1 MSQIKNNA
9 LGVILCLVIALP
21 AYLLGKQFPLIGGP
35 VFAILLGMIITFI
48 IKDKSKVQSGITYT
62 SKKILQ
68 YAVILLGFGMNLSDI
83 VKTGSSS
90 LPIILSTIT
99 TSLVVS
105 YVLCKLLKI
114 PSKIATLIGV
124 GSSICGGSAIAAT
137 APVIEADDEEI
148 AQAIDIGSARYQQ
161 GGRLIYIGA
170 GTSGRLG
177 VLDAA
182 ELVPTYG
189 IKPERAI
196 GLIAGGK
203 GAMYVAVE
211 GAEDDPKLAAED
223 LKKLDL
229 SEKDVVIG
237 LAASGRTPYVIGG
250 LDYAQKVGAA
260 TIAIACVKHSLIGQ
274 HANIA
279 IEAVTGAE
287 VITGSTRMK
296 AGTAQKMILNMIS
309 TGIMIRQGKVYQ
321 NVMIDVLP
329 TNEKLVE
336 RAERIIQTTTN
347 VSLEKAAKILRDAD
361 KDVGL
366 AIVMAKTGLAKEKA
380 ELLLKK
386 HENNVSSVLKENN

>member
-1 MSQIKNNA
+1 MSLENLTTEQRNKNTMHIDSMST
-9 LGVILCLVIALP
+9 LD
-21 AYLLGKQFPLIGGP
+21 
-35 VFAILLGMIITFI
+35 M
-48 IKDKSKVQSGITYT
+48 
-62 SKKILQ
+62 
-68 YAVILLGFGMNLSDI
+68 
-83 VKTGSSS
+83 VKT
-90 LPIILSTIT
+90 INKEDKK
-99 TSLVVS
+99 V
-105 YVLCKLLKI
+105 
-114 PSKIATLIGV
+114 AEAV
-124 GSSICGGSAIAAT
+124 GT
-137 APVIEADDEEI
+137 QDEKI

-250 LDYAQKVGAA
+250 LDYAKKVGAA
-260 TIAIACVKHSLIGQ
+260 TIAVACVKHSLIGQ
-274 HANIA
+274 HANVA

-366 AIVMAKTGLAKEKA
+366 AIVMAKTGLKKNDAQ
-380 ELLLKK
+380 LLLKE
-386 HENNVSSVLKENN
+386 HQNNVSSVLKEE

>member
-1 MSQIKNNA
+1 MSLENLTTEQRNKNTMHIDSMA
-9 LGVILCLVIALP
+9 TLD
-21 AYLLGKQFPLIGGP
+21 
-35 VFAILLGMIITFI
+35 M
-48 IKDKSKVQSGITYT
+48 
-62 SKKILQ
+62 
-68 YAVILLGFGMNLSDI
+68 
-83 VKTGSSS
+83 VKT
-90 LPIILSTIT
+90 INEEDKK
-99 TSLVVS
+99 V
-105 YVLCKLLKI
+105 
-114 PSKIATLIGV
+114 AEAV
-124 GSSICGGSAIAAT
+124 GT
-137 APVIEADDEEI
+137 QDEEI

-260 TIAIACVKHSLIGQ
+260 TIAIACVEHSLIGQ

-366 AIVMAKTGLAKEKA
+366 AIVMAKTGLKKNDAQ
-380 ELLLKK
+380 LLLKE
-386 HENNVSSVLKENN
+386 HQNNVSSVLKEE